1 MDQETHTYV
10 VQQNKYTVTK
20 NGEVKQVGGD
30 WYNLFTSAGEVRV
43 PGDII
48 KKLVKSGYTPQAI
61 EVEGKKY
68 NDTFK
73 LSGAVILKRGTPFGD
88 TTVYV
93 EDIDDGR
100 QYDKDD
106 EKVVEEFTELTR
118 SIEEGILELNDKL
131 EQLKPVGKK
140 LLHKKKNK
148 RNNGDK

>member
-20 NGEVKQVGGD
+20 NGEVVQVGGD
-30 WYNLFTSAGEVRV
+30 WYNLFTSSGEIRV

-48 KKLVKSGYTPQAI
+48 KKLVKNGYTPQAI

-93 EDIDDGR
+93 EDLDDGR
-100 QYDKDD
+100 KYDKED
-106 EKVVEEFTELTR
+106 EELVEEFNELSR
-118 SIEEGILELNDKL
+118 CFEEKL
-131 EQLKPVGKK
+131 SDLTDTQEQLKAVGKRM
-140 LLHKKKNK
+140 LKKRRSKK
-148 RNNGDK
+148 

>member
-20 NGEVKQVGGD
+20 NGEVVQVGGD
-30 WYNLFTSAGEVRV
+30 WYNLFTSSGEVRV

-48 KKLVKSGYTPQAI
+48 KKLVKNGYTPQAI

-93 EDIDDGR
+93 EDLDDGR
-100 QYDKDD
+100 RYDK
-106 EKVVEEFTELTR
+106 EEEELVEEFNELSR
-118 SIEEGILELNDKL
+118 CFEEKL
-131 EQLKPVGKK
+131 SDLTDTQEQLKAVGKRM
-140 LLHKKKNK
+140 LKKRRNK
-148 RNNGDK
+148 K

>member
-20 NGEVKQVGGD
+20 NGEVVQVGGD
-30 WYNLFTSAGEVRV
+30 WYNLFTSSGEVRV

-48 KKLVKSGYTPQAI
+48 KKLVKNGYTPQAI

-93 EDIDDGR
+93 EDLDDGR
-100 QYDKDD
+100 KFDKED
-106 EKVVEEFTELTR
+106 EELVEELTELSR
-118 SIEEGILELNDKL
+118 SIEEQLNDSSDTQ
-131 EQLKPVGKK
+131 ERLKTVGKK
-140 LLHKKKNK
+140 ILSKKKNNNKK
-148 RNNGDK
+148 RK

>member
-10 VQQNKYTVTK
+10 VQQNQYTVTK
-20 NGEVKQVGGD
+20 KGEVKQVGGD
-30 WYNLFTSAGEVRV
+30 WYNLYTSAGEVRV

-48 KKLVKSGYTPQAI
+48 KKLVRRGYTAQAI
-61 EVEGKKY
+61 EAEGQKY

-100 QYDKDD
+100 KFDKED
-106 EKVVEEFTELTR
+106 EELVEELTELSR
-118 SIEEGILELNDKL
+118 SIEEQLNDL
-131 EQLKPVGKK
+131 SDTQERLRTVGKK
-140 LLHKKKNK
+140 ILSKKKPK
-148 RNNGDK
+148 KK

>member
-20 NGEVKQVGGD
+20 SGEVKQVGGD
-30 WYNLFTSAGEVRV
+30 WYNIFTSAGEVRI

-48 KKLVKSGYTPQAI
+48 KKLVKRGYTPQAI
-61 EVEGKKY
+61 EEEGKKY
-68 NDTFK
+68 NESFK

-100 QYDKDD
+100 RFDADD
-106 EKVVEEFTELTR
+106 ETLVEEFSELTK
-118 SIEEGILELNDKL
+118 SFE
-131 EQLKPVGKK
+131 EQLNYISDTQERLKSVSKK
-140 LLHKKKNK
+140 ILSKKRKNK
-148 RNNGDK
+148 

>member
-1 MDQETHTYV
+1 MDLETHTYV

-20 NGEVKQVGGD
+20 SGEVKQVGGD

-48 KKLVKSGYTPQAI
+48 KKLVKNGYTPQAI
-61 EVEGKKY
+61 EAEGKKY

-73 LSGAVILKRGTPFGD
+73 LSGAVILQRGTPFGE

-100 QYDKDD
+100 AFDKDD
-106 EKVVEEFTELTR
+106 EELVDELKELSR
-118 SIEEGILELNDKL
+118 SIEEQLNDLSDTKEKL
-131 EQLKPVGKK
+131 KSVGKRILSK
-140 LLHKKKNK
+140 SK
-148 RNNGDK
+148 RNNK

>member
-20 NGEVKQVGGD
+20 SGEVVQVGGD
-30 WYNLFTSAGEVRV
+30 WYNLFTSSGEIRV

-48 KKLVKSGYTPQAI
+48 KKLVKNGYTPQAI

-93 EDIDDGR
+93 EDLDDGR
-100 QYDKDD
+100 KYDKED
-106 EKVVEEFTELTR
+106 EELVEEFNELSR
-118 SIEEGILELNDKL
+118 CFEEKL
-131 EQLKPVGKK
+131 SDLTDTQEQLKAVGKRM
-140 LLHKKKNK
+140 LKKRRSKK
-148 RNNGDK
+148 